1 MLHIMWDW
9 SFIQCENL
17 SIGNRW
23 VRHGKHRCIL
33 LLVQRRKP
41 EVVDKLGILV
51 HLPNMWRDNTGN
63 TLLPRLVWLVLRE
76 QRLFHE
82 LCRLW
87 HLEDMVFVEL
97 ERVQRRMRWRYTNRD
112 SLVLRRMWF
121 MLWKLCKDDWLYGA
135 R

>member
-1 MLHIMWDW
+1 MHHIMWDW
-9 SFIQCENL
+9 FFIQCENL

-33 LLVQRRKP
+33 LPVQRTKP

-51 HLPNMWRDNTGN
+51 HLPNMWRDNTAN
-63 TLLPRLVWLVLRE
+63 TKLPGLVWLVLRE

>member
-1 MLHIMWDW
+1 MHHIMWDW
-9 SFIQCENL
+9 FFIQCENL

-23 VRHGKHRCIL
+23 VRHGKHRCKL

-51 HLPNMWRDNTGN
+51 HLPNMWRDNTAN
-63 TLLPRLVWLVLRE
+63 TKLPGLVWLVLRE
-76 QRLFHE
+76 QRLFYV

-112 SLVLRRMWF
+112 SLVLGRMWF
-121 MLWKLCKDDWLYGA
+121 MLWKLCKDDRLYGA